1 MGRYTTEIISDDDFI
16 RIVKCIKN
24 GYSNSRPNERIAVIL
39 QVAYN
44 TGASI
49 NEIIKLRQC
58 DFLYKKG
65 IWLFSPD
72 ARYDIKTYVIAT
84 KVKKIIDEYCE
95 KYIKGDRTKTFAARI
110 FGQIGAP
117 AVWKVLRSVTEYLG
131 LEKISSKSFKKRS
144 IVRIFESSSHNDEIV
159 YEFLQMN
166 HSQGVDDI
174 LTSIDGKKR
183 YMGFHRS

>member
-65 IWLFSPD
+65 IWLL
-72 ARYDIKTYVIAT
+72 VLLIA
-84 KVKKIIDEYCE
+84 
-95 KYIKGDRTKTFAARI
+95 
-110 FGQIGAP
+110 
-117 AVWKVLRSVTEYLG
+117 
-131 LEKISSKSFKKRS
+131 
-144 IVRIFESSSHNDEIV
+144 
-159 YEFLQMN
+159 
-166 HSQGVDDI
+166 
-174 LTSIDGKKR
+174 
-183 YMGFHRS
+183 